1 MNMNEVLANA
11 AQNPA
16 LRSVLTTALHG
27 ISDDTDAMSGSMC
40 IGGKE
45 YIDCG
50 SWTWQG

>member
-1 MNMNEVLANA
+1 MSTNEILTA
-11 AQNPA
+11 ALQNPA
-16 LRSVLTTALHG
+16 LRSVLKTALHG
-27 ISDDTDAMSGSMC
+27 IMDNTEEMAGSTC

>member
-1 MNMNEVLANA
+1 MSTNEVLSKV

-16 LRSVLTTALHG
+16 LRSVLTTVLHE
-27 ISDDTDAMSGSMC
+27 IVESSEEMSSSTC